1 MEENMATYET
11 IGTETFRN
19 WAGVRAAIL
28 TPAALQAVPMS
39 RMLLWCGCVVLA
51 MLTPP
56 DLVAQVPAGARTGF
70 DDPAR
75 SPSSAQV
82 RTAAHTD
89 VADGAARLL
98 HGIRIGDADIRVDGV
113 LDEPAW
119 HGPAAGGAFVQRDPH
134 SGSPAT
140 ERTEVRVLYSAN
152 ALYVGVRA
160 FDSAPDRIRGELV
173 RRDQSSQ
180 ADEIAVYLD
189 TYDDRRTAFMFAVNP
204 RGSIRDVA
212 YSDDSEYM
220 ADPSWDPVW
229 QVRTSID
236 SLGWSAEFRI
246 PLTQLR
252 FDSRSTTWGLQVHRR
267 IHRTAELAYW
277 APYTRDASGFV
288 SRFGRI
294 AELEGLTQPRRLEV
308 RPYSV
313 LRGRQQPE
321 STGTSYTPQRQASG
335 DAGFDL
341 QYGITSNLTLDLTVN
356 PDFGQVEADPA
367 IVNLTAF
374 ESYLPERRPF
384 FVEGSAFLSRSI
396 AGGQPFYSRRIGR
409 SPQGWAAA
417 PDGGTVQMPETARI
431 LGAGKVSGKTAG
443 GWGFGMLGAVTSE
456 ARAVLRDDAGAV
468 QSSEPV
474 EPRTYSLFSRLEK
487 DFRQG
492 RHTVGSILTALRR
505 DELEPLSFLPAGAY
519 LGSTD
524 GAHRWGSDQYS
535 LTWNVSA
542 SHVHGST
549 DAIRALQRNS
559 LRYYQRPDAR
569 HLDYDP
575 ERTSLSGYAASISGG
590 RIAGTWRY
598 TGWYD
603 RVSPGFSMTD
613 LGFQWSADAQS
624 AGLQG
629 MYVRS
634 QPQRMFRNYELN
646 LGAIAYATLG
656 DEITNMYFPFIY
668 AGATLRNNWRVFGNP
683 MNIAWG
689 AKCVT
694 CLRGGPSL
702 RTDARRVH
710 YVGLSTDRRRP
721 VSGSL
726 IVNGDSYFDS
736 PRSSLSITPTLFLRP
751 NPVLNGSLGIGYA
764 AQNNPAQWVG
774 RMTVADGP
782 RYVLGAL
789 EQRTL
794 QLTSRVNWTLSPGV
808 SVELYAQPFV
818 SAGSFG
824 AYREVVDPQARRFA
838 DRYRVFGSELQCDG
852 RRCEGDVDGDG
863 TNDFGFT
870 RPDFN
875 VRQIRSTMVTRW
887 EYRPGSVLY
896 IAWQH
901 GRSGFDPDG
910 RFGGLDDLRSLA
922 GEPADNTLLV
932 KANYWLSF

>member
-1 MEENMATYET
+1 M
-11 IGTETFRN
+11 IIRF
-19 WAGVRAAIL
+19 AIPVVVAL
-28 TPAALQAVPMS
+28 LPALCVASPANAQVAAVPGA
-39 RMLLWCGCVVLA
+39 R
-51 MLTPP
+51 
-56 DLVAQVPAGARTGF
+56 VPAVDNA
-70 DDPAR
+70 
-75 SPSSAQV
+75 S
-82 RTAAHTD
+82 
-89 VADGAARLL
+89 AARVA
-98 HGIRIGDADIRVDGV
+98 HGVRIGDGDIRVDGV
-113 LDEPAW
+113 LDEAAW
-119 HGPAAGGAFVQRDPH
+119 QGPPAGGEFVQRDPH
-134 SGSPAT
+134 SGSPAS
-140 ERTEVRVLYSAN
+140 EHTEVRVLYSAH
-152 ALYVGVRA
+152 AIYVGVRA
-160 FDSAPDRIRGELV
+160 FDSAPEQIRGELV
-173 RRDQSSQ
+173 RRDQTAQ

-212 YSDDSEYM
+212 YSDDNEFM

-252 FDSRSTTWGLQVHRR
+252 FDGRNTTWGLQVRRR
-267 IHRTAELAYW
+267 IHRTAELAFW
-277 APYTRDASGFV
+277 APYIREESGFV

-313 LRGRQQPE
+313 LRARQQPE
-321 STGTSYTPQRQASG
+321 SGGSSYAPRRLGSG
-335 DAGFDL
+335 DAGLDL
-341 QYGITSNLTLDLTVN
+341 QYGITSSFTLDLTVN

-374 ESYLPERRPF
+374 ESFLPERRPF
-384 FVEGSAFLSRSI
+384 FVEGSALLSRYI

-417 PDGGTVQMPETARI
+417 PTGGTVQMPETARI
-431 LGAGKVSGKTAG
+431 LGAGKVTGKTAD
-443 GWGFGMLGAVTSE
+443 GWGLGMLGAVTSE

-468 QSSEPV
+468 HSHEPV
-474 EPRTYSLFSRLEK
+474 EPRTYSLFSRVEK

-492 RHTVGSILTALRR
+492 RHTVGGILTGLRR
-505 DELEPLSFLPAGAY
+505 DELESLSFLPAGAY
-519 LGSTD
+519 LASAD
-524 GAHRWGSDQYS
+524 GAHRWGRDQYS
-535 LTWNVSA
+535 LSWNVSA
-542 SHVHGST
+542 SRVHGST

-575 ERTSLSGYAASISGG
+575 ERTSLSGYSASISGG
-590 RIAGTWRY
+590 RNSGTWRY
-598 TGWYD
+598 NGWYE
-603 RVSPGFSMTD
+603 RVSPGFNITD
-613 LGFQWSADAQS
+613 LGFQWQADVQR
-624 AGLQG
+624 GGVQG

-634 QPQRMFRNYELN
+634 QPRGVFRNYDVN
-646 LGAIAYATLG
+646 LGAMGYATLG
-656 DEITNMYFPFIY
+656 DEITDFYFPFVY
-668 AGATLRNNWRVFGNP
+668 TGAVLRNNWRVFGNP

-689 AKCVT
+689 GKCIT

-702 RTDARRVH
+702 RTEARRVH
-710 YVGLSTDRRRP
+710 YLGITTDRRKQ

-726 IVNGDSYFDS
+726 TASGDSYFES
-736 PRSSLSITPTLFLRP
+736 RRSSFSLAPTLFLRP
-751 NPVLNGSLGIGYA
+751 SPVLNGSLGLGYA
-764 AQNNPAQWVG
+764 AQNNPTQWVG
-774 RMTVADGP
+774 RVNVAGEP
-782 RYVLGAL
+782 RYVLGEL

-824 AYREVVDPQARRFA
+824 AFREVVEPQARRFA
-838 DRYRVFGSELQCDG
+838 DRYHVFGSELNCAA
-852 RRCEGDVDGDG
+852 RRCEVDRDGDG
-863 TNDFGFT
+863 TADFAFG

-896 IAWQH
+896 VAWQH

-910 RFGGLDDLRSLA
+910 RFGGVHDLRSLS
-922 GEPADNTLLV
+922 GEPSDNTLLI
-932 KANYWLSF
+932 KANYWFSF

>member
-1 MEENMATYET
+1 MSVRLRAS
-11 IGTETFRN
+11 GLLCLLPLF
-19 WAGVRAAIL
+19 WAG
-28 TPAALQAVPMS
+28 
-39 RMLLWCGCVVLA
+39 
-51 MLTPP
+51 
-56 DLVAQVPAGARTGF
+56 
-70 DDPAR
+70 
-75 SPSSAQV
+75 SPSYAQAQ
-82 RTAAHTD
+82 AAAQPS
-89 VADGAARLL
+89 VAAAAAPLRLV
-98 HGIRIGDADIRVDGV
+98 HGIRVGDGDIRIDGV

-119 HGPAAGGAFVQRDPH
+119 QGPAAGGEFVQRDPH

-140 ERTEVRVLYSAN
+140 ERTEVRVLYSAH
-152 ALYVGVRA
+152 AIYVGVRA

-173 RRDQSSQ
+173 RRDQTSQ

-212 YSDDSEYM
+212 YSDDNEFM

-252 FDSRSTTWGLQVHRR
+252 FDGRSATWGLQVHRR
-267 IHRTAELAYW
+267 IHRAAELAYW

-294 AELEGLTQPRRLEV
+294 TELDGLTQPRRLEV

-321 STGTSYTPQRQASG
+321 SSGTRYAPRRQGSG

-374 ESYLPERRPF
+374 ESFLPERRPF
-384 FVEGSAFLSRSI
+384 FVEGSAFLTRYI

-409 SPQGWAAA
+409 GPQGWAAA
-417 PDGGTVQMPETARI
+417 PAGGTVQMPETARI
-431 LGAGKVSGKTAG
+431 LGAGKLTGKTAG
-443 GWGFGMLGAVTSE
+443 GWGLGMMGAVTSE
-456 ARAVLRDDAGAV
+456 ARAVLRDEVGAV
-468 QSSEPV
+468 HGHEAV

-492 RHTVGSILTALRR
+492 RHTVGGIVTALRR

-519 LGSTD
+519 LTSAD
-524 GAHRWGSDQYS
+524 GAHRWGRDHYS

-569 HLDYDP
+569 HVDYDP
-575 ERTSLSGYAASISGG
+575 ERTSLSGYSASVFSAKV
-590 RIAGTWRY
+590 AGTWRY
-598 TGWYD
+598 NAWYE
-603 RVSPGFSMTD
+603 RVSPGFSMAD
-613 LGFQWSADAQS
+613 LGFQWTADVQT
-624 AGLQG
+624 AGVQG

-634 QPQRMFRNYELN
+634 QPRWIFRNYELN
-646 LGAIAYATLG
+646 LGGIGNATT
-656 DEITNMYFPFIY
+656 DEEITNIFFPFIY
-668 AGATLRNNWRVFGNP
+668 ASATFRNNWRVFGNP

-689 AKCVT
+689 ANCMT

-702 RTDARRVH
+702 RTDTRRVH
-710 YVGLSTDRRRP
+710 YLGMSTDRRRR

-726 IVNGDSYFDS
+726 TASGSSSFDS
-736 PRSSLSITPTLFLRP
+736 PGSSVSIAPTLFLRP
-751 NPVLNGSLGIGYA
+751 NPVLNGSLGIGYFA
-764 AQNNPAQWVG
+764 HDNPTQWVG
-774 RMTVADGP
+774 RVTVAGEP

-789 EQRTL
+789 DQRTL
-794 QLTSRVNWTLSPGV
+794 QLTSRVNWTLSPRV

-818 SAGSFG
+818 SAGSYG
-824 AYREVVDPQARRFA
+824 DYREVADPQARRFA
-838 DRYRVFGSELQCDG
+838 DRFRVFGSELQCG
-852 RRCEGDVDGDG
+852 ARRCEGDSNGDG
-863 TNDFGFT
+863 TADFGFA

-875 VRQIRSTMVTRW
+875 VRQVRSTMVTRW
-887 EYRPGSVLY
+887 EYRPGSVLF

-910 RFGGLDDLRSLA
+910 RFGGLDDLRALS
-922 GEPADNTLLV
+922 GEPADNTLLI

>member
-1 MEENMATYET
+1 MLCA
-11 IGTETFRN
+11 GTPVFAQEQ
-19 WAGVRAAIL
+19 A
-28 TPAALQAVPMS
+28 PAQP
-39 RMLLWCGCVVLA
+39 
-51 MLTPP
+51 
-56 DLVAQVPAGARTGF
+56 
-70 DDPAR
+70 
-75 SPSSAQV
+75 
-82 RTAAHTD
+82 
-89 VADGAARLL
+89 GAADAAAPVLL
-98 HGIRIGDADIRVDGV
+98 VRGVAVGVGDVRVDGI

-119 HGPAAGGAFVQRDPH
+119 QGPAAEGEFVQREPQ

-140 ERTEVRVLYSAN
+140 ERTEVRVLYSTHAI
-152 ALYVGVRA
+152 YIGVRA
-160 FDSAPDRIRGELV
+160 FDSAPERIRGELV
-173 RRDQSSQ
+173 RRDQTAQ

-212 YSDDSEYM
+212 YADDNEYA
-220 ADPSWDPVW
+220 ADSSWDPVW

-252 FDSRSTTWGLQVHRR
+252 FDGRNTTWGLQVRRR
-267 IHRTAELAYW
+267 IHHNAELAYW
-277 APYTRDASGFV
+277 APYTRDESGFV

-294 AELEGLTQPRRLEV
+294 TELEGLTQPRRLEV
-308 RPYSV
+308 RPYSL
-313 LRGRQQPE
+313 LRARQQPE
-321 STGTSYTPQRQASG
+321 SGGSSYTPRRRGSG
-335 DAGFDL
+335 DAGLDL
-341 QYGITSNLTLDLTVN
+341 QYGITSNFTLDLTVN

-384 FVEGSAFLSRSI
+384 FVEGSAFLSRYI

-409 SPQGWAAA
+409 SPQGWAQA
-417 PDGGTVQMPETARI
+417 PAGGTVQMPETARI
-431 LGAGKVSGKTAG
+431 LGAGKVSGKTTG
-443 GWGFGMLGAVTSE
+443 GWGLGMLAAVTSE

-468 QSSEPV
+468 HGHEPV
-474 EPRTYSLFSRLEK
+474 EPRTYALFSRVEK

-492 RHTVGSILTALRR
+492 RHTVGSVLTALRR
-505 DELEPLSFLPAGAY
+505 DELEPLAFLPTGAY
-519 LGSTD
+519 LASAD
-524 GAHRWGSDQYS
+524 GAHRWGRDHYS
-535 LTWNVSA
+535 FSWNVSA
-542 SHVHGST
+542 SHVRGST
-549 DAIRALQRNS
+549 DAIGALQRNS
-559 LRYYQRPDAR
+559 LRYYQRPDAQ

-575 ERTSLSGYAASISGG
+575 ERTSLSGYSASISGG

-598 TGWYD
+598 NGWYE
-603 RVSPGFSMTD
+603 RVSPGFSITD
-613 LGFQWSADAQS
+613 LGFQWQADQQS
-624 AGLQG
+624 AGLMG

-634 QPQRMFRNYELN
+634 QPQGVFRNQELN
-646 LGAIAYATLG
+646 FGAIGNATLG
-656 DEITNMYFPFIY
+656 DELTDFYFPFIY

-689 AKCVT
+689 ARCVT

-702 RTDARRVH
+702 RTDMRRVH
-710 YVGLSTDRRRP
+710 YLGISTDRRRQ

-726 IVNGDSYFDS
+726 TANGDSYFDS
-736 PRSSLSITPTLFLRP
+736 PRASLNIAPTLFLRP
-751 NPVLNGSLGIGYA
+751 SPVLNGSLGLGYSV
-764 AQNNPAQWVG
+764 QHNPAQWVG
-774 RMTVADGP
+774 RMNVADGP
-782 RYVLGAL
+782 RYVLGDL
-789 EQRTL
+789 RQRTL

-818 SAGSFG
+818 SAGSFS
-824 AYREVVDPQARRFA
+824 AYREVLEPQARRFT
-838 DRYRVFGSELQCDG
+838 DRYRVFGSELQCEG

-863 TNDFGFT
+863 TADFGFT

-910 RFGGLDDLRSLA
+910 RFRGLDDLRSLA
-922 GEPADNTLLV
+922 GEPADNTLLI
-932 KANYWLSF
+932 KANYWFSF